1 MGFKEWII
9 PQDKIFFNLIEE
21 QSQLVLTGAI
31 LFRDIIKD
39 YRPDKLDERA
49 KNVKELEHQSDEVVR
64 KIIQKLHRS
73 FITPIDH
80 EDISRLCTTYDDILD
95 HIDSVTNWIHL
106 FKLKN
111 LDGSIQE
118 FTEIIIK
125 QIREVDSALG
135 KISKLKEKEI
145 GEIFLRVHLMEEE
158 ADDLRDDSFGKLFQE
173 NDFRKIIIMKEIY
186 EFLERITDLIDDV
199 CLIIQDI
206 VIKNS

>member
-9 PQDKIFFNLIEE
+9 PQDKIFFNLIQE
-21 QSQLVLTGAI
+21 QSQLVLTGAE
-31 LFRDIIKD
+31 LLRDM
-39 YRPDKLDERA
+39 
-49 KNVKELEHQSDEVVR
+49 VKESQADKIAETAKKVKAVEHQSDEVVH

-80 EDISRLCTTYDDILD
+80 EDISRLCITYDDVLD
-95 HIDSVTNWIHL
+95 HIESVSNWISL
-106 FKLKN
+106 FGLKN
-111 LDGSIQE
+111 PDGSIKE
-118 FTEIIIK
+118 FAEVIVNQIK
-125 QIREVDSALG
+125 EVDAALV
-135 KISKLKEKEI
+135 KISKLREKEI
-145 GEIFLRVHLMEEE
+145 GEIFRRVHKLEDR
-158 ADDLRDDSFGKLFQE
+158 ADDLRDESFAKLFQD

>member
-21 QSQLVLTGAI
+21 QSQLVLAGAE

-39 YRPDKLDERA
+39 YRPDELDERA

-80 EDISRLCTTYDDILD
+80 EDISRLCTTYDDVLD
-95 HIDSVTNWIHL
+95 HIESVTNWIHL
-106 FKLKN
+106 FELKN

-118 FTEIIIK
+118 FAEIIIK
-125 QIREVDSALG
+125 QISEVDSALG

-158 ADDLRDDSFGKLFQE
+158 ADDLRDDSFAKLFQE
-173 NDFRKIIIMKEIY
+173 SDFRKIIIMKEIY

>member
-9 PQDKIFFNLIEE
+9 PQDKIFFNLIQE
-21 QSQLVLTGAI
+21 QSQLVLTGAE
-31 LFRDIIKD
+31 LLRDM
-39 YRPDKLDERA
+39 
-49 KNVKELEHQSDEVVR
+49 VKESQADKIAETAKKVKAVEHQSDEVVH

-80 EDISRLCTTYDDILD
+80 EDISRLCITYDDVLD
-95 HIDSVTNWIHL
+95 HIDSVANWINL
-106 FKLKN
+106 FGLKN
-111 LDGSIQE
+111 PDGSIKE
-118 FTEIIIK
+118 FVEVIIDQIK
-125 QIREVDSALG
+125 EVDAALA
-135 KISKLKEKEI
+135 KISKLREKEI
-145 GEIFLRVHLMEEE
+145 GEIFRRVHKLEDR
-158 ADDLRDDSFGKLFQE
+158 ADDLRDESFAKLFQD

>member
-21 QSQLVLTGAI
+21 QSQLVLTGAEV
-31 LFRDIIKD
+31 FRDIIKD
-39 YRPDKLDERA
+39 YKQDKLDERA

-80 EDISRLCTTYDDILD
+80 EDISRLCTTYDDVLD

-106 FKLKN
+106 FELKN
-111 LDGSIQE
+111 LNGSIQE
-118 FTEIIIK
+118 FAEIIIK

-158 ADDLRDDSFGKLFQE
+158 ADDLRDDSFAKLFQE

-186 EFLERITDLIDDV
+186 EFLERITDIIDDV

>member
-9 PQDKIFFNLIEE
+9 PQDKIFLNLIAE
-21 QSQLVLTGAI
+21 QSQLVLTGAEF
-31 LFRDIIKD
+31 FRDIVKD
-39 YRPDKLDERA
+39 YKLDKLDERA

-80 EDISRLCTTYDDILD
+80 EDISRLCTTYDDVLD

-106 FKLKN
+106 FQLKN

-118 FTEIIIK
+118 FAEIIIK

-135 KISKLKEKEI
+135 KISKLREKEI
-145 GEIFLRVHLMEEE
+145 GEIFFRVHQLEEE

>member
-21 QSQLVLTGAI
+21 QSQLVLTGAEV
-31 LFRDIIKD
+31 FRDIIKD

-80 EDISRLCTTYDDILD
+80 EDISRLCTTYDDVLD

-106 FKLKN
+106 FELKN
-111 LDGSIQE
+111 LDGSIKE
-118 FTEIIIK
+118 FAEIIIK
-125 QIREVDSALG
+125 QIREVDLALG
-135 KISKLKEKEI
+135 KISKLKE
-145 GEIFLRVHLMEEE
+145 
-158 ADDLRDDSFGKLFQE
+158 
-173 NDFRKIIIMKEIY
+173 
-186 EFLERITDLIDDV
+186 
-199 CLIIQDI
+199 
-206 VIKNS
+206 